1 MYFIFIKKFKRK
13 IKMRIK
19 LTLVGDGFVSRSD
32 ARILDLESE
41 EVEVVKYI
49 VIVNVSDT
57 LTDLRFRV

>member
-1 MYFIFIKKFKRK
+1 
-13 IKMRIK
+13 MRIK

-32 ARILDLESE
+32 TRILDLESE